1 VKRILLVSY
10 LLFQGTCVNA
20 GDLAQLRS
28 IPIPG
33 QGWKITFSAPPWKH
47 RWESKSGGDYQFKGN
62 CDRFNLSLF
71 VEAPRRADGVHKDCF
86 EFYWPQS
93 AKNPLIDKESVKVSH
108 TDAFY
113 RVAYLTKSEGAGGK
127 QGNVN
132 YYFVFAG
139 RWVDLHISI
148 VSPNQ
153 EDAEFIKRFD
163 ESLAYKKSSD

>member
-1 VKRILLVSY
+1 MRRIFLISY
-10 LLFQGTCVNA
+10 LLFQGACVRA
-20 GDLAQLRS
+20 GDISQAQTIL
-28 IPIPG
+28 IPG
-33 QGWKITFSAPPWKH
+33 QGWKITFSVPAWKH
-47 RWESKSGGDYQFKGN
+47 RWESKAGGDYQFQGN

-93 AKNPLIDKESVKVSH
+93 ARNPLINKDSVRVSH

-113 RVAYLTKSEGAGGK
+113 RVAYLTAIDGAGGK
-127 QGNVN
+127 QGHVN

-153 EDAEFIKRFD
+153 EDAALIKRFD